1 MLELSL
7 LNGIN
12 TDRVNNVMPDIVNAL
27 KFQPEINNVIPHADG
42 RIFSS
47 IGAEKL
53 TDILIE
59 ANPAHV
65 HTVIFSAN
73 IELNIPDVEVPVI
86 TSLPA
91 WKR

>member
-1 MLELSL
+1 MRTYRTQQ
-7 LNGIN
+7 GD
-12 TDRVNNVMPDIVNAL
+12 TWDIIAL
-27 KFQPEINNVIPHADG
+27 RMYPQ
-42 RIFSS
+42 
-47 IGAEKL
+47 IGAERL

-59 ANPAHV
+59 ANPTHV

-86 TSLPA
+86 TNLPA

>member
-1 MLELSL
+1 MYP
-7 LNGIN
+7 
-12 TDRVNNVMPDIVNAL
+12 T
-27 KFQPEINNVIPHADG
+27 
-42 RIFSS
+42 

-73 IELNIPDVEVPVI
+73 IELNIPDVEVPAI